1 LSKLHSFV
9 VLVFRAHHERE
20 TGSRRFWF
28 RIFALLIKRWHVL
41 RRQYIIFLAF
51 FLLPMLIEIL
61 IVSVLPTPQQI
72 QASLTQNS
80 RVKDAEVTLLPSIY
94 NPQTIVI
101 YSNNNGNNA
110 QTRLI
115 DYIQNTGA
123 TIDEISN
130 NTVLDYV
137 RANYLTSEDIFVNKY
152 QIAFAVYNNLTSS
165 IPSLT
170 FNSYFSTVN
179 YHAMATS
186 LSVASTNI
194 FQFYANSSAKK
205 IITTN
210 QPVLTTSTIYTTSQR
225 FFQILYC
232 FDTIPLSLFNF
243 LNSIMAALFM
253 SILMVPLIQ
262 ERISHSKD
270 LQLLTNLSKKSY
282 WFSNIIFDLSL
293 CLILCSLLT
302 IIVKVKIIFSNVE
315 IKIFLIIMSFCS

>member
-1 LSKLHSFV
+1 
-9 VLVFRAHHERE
+9 
-20 TGSRRFWF
+20 
-28 RIFALLIKRWHVL
+28 
-41 RRQYIIFLAF
+41 
-51 FLLPMLIEIL
+51 MLTEIL

-80 RVKDAEVTLLPSIY
+80 RVEGAEVTLLPSIY

-101 YSNNNGNNA
+101 YSNNNGNDA

-115 DYIQNTGA
+115 DYIQSTGT

-130 NTVLDYV
+130 DTVLDYV
-137 RANYLTSEDIFVNKY
+137 RDNYLTSEDIFVNKY

-165 IPSLT
+165 VPSLT

-205 IITTN
+205 IFTTN
-210 QPVLTTSTIYTTSQR
+210 QPVLTTSTATTVEER

-232 FDTIPLSLFNF
+232 FDTIPVSLFNF
-243 LNSIMAALFM
+243 LNGIVAALFM
-253 SILMVPLIQ
+253 SILIVPLIQ

-302 IIVKVKIIFSNVE
+302 IIVKVRIIFSNVE